1 MIQIVPQLRIWLA
14 YRPIDFRKGIDG
26 LIALCR
32 QELASDPSDGSLFVF
47 RNRRGTAL
55 RILCFDGHGYWLC
68 IRRFSRGTLRWWPK
82 PQQQAL
88 LHPLQAQQLSVLLY
102 TACPNRLPS
111 FLPGVLSLIIKRRA
125 ILRSPPLLLPDSSTA
140 ERRRDFV

>member
-14 YRPIDFRKGIDG
+14 YRLVDFRKGIDG

-32 QELASDPSDGSLFVF
+32 QELASDPYDGSLFVF

-82 PQQQAL
+82 PQPEAL
-88 LHPLQAQQLSVLLY
+88 VHPLQAQQLSVLLY
-102 TACPNRLPS
+102 NGLPEQAS
-111 FLPGVLSLIIKRRA
+111 FVSAWRPVPHHQAARDCSLAATSSPG
-125 ILRSPPLLLPDSSTA
+125 
-140 ERRRDFV
+140 